1 MSDRGEYGTPDDQR
15 ELDEAL
21 HLLHLEARMSD
32 SPLTDVREKVLA
44 AASTPAAAPR
54 SPFRR
59 RLVPVAAAAA
69 VLVAGALVV
78 QTTGGST
85 RQPAP
90 LGASTG
96 TVSPSTAPDLTL
108 LSAKQ
113 VLDDAAT
120 KINATDR
127 PLADGQFRYVGEHAL
142 YGRGFQVGTP
152 GDQPD
157 APRQGAMFLQ
167 EIKREVW
174 IPKDENDE
182 WLETRTPIGEP
193 KWLAG
198 SMPQAEATTPE
209 IPDTDRGERRG
220 RCGDFFPNSKPAK
233 VCGDPAD
240 MDSSAFYAALP
251 RDPQA
256 LYQWLKDY
264 TADRG
269 SAPGTMFHFALVIL
283 GAGRM
288 PADLR
293 GPFYQALGRIE
304 GVKVVGNADTLDG
317 RTGVAL
323 GFSNENERRD
333 LIVDPTNGDFI
344 GMRTVAGEKPSDP
357 WIKPGTVTE
366 FTSVTTSVV
375 DSAGQVPAR

>member
-1 MSDRGEYGTPDDQR
+1 MSDRGEPEL

-32 SPLTDVREKVLA
+32 SPLDEVRAKVLA
-44 AASTPAAAPR
+44 AAAAPVQAPAR
-54 SPFRR
+54 SPFRK
-59 RLVPVAAAAA
+59 RLVPLAAAAA
-69 VLVAGALVV
+69 VLVVGAVVV
-78 QTTGGST
+78 QTTGGAPAP
-85 RQPAP
+85 QPAP

-96 TVSPSTAPDLTL
+96 TVTPEKGPDLTL

-113 VLDDAAT
+113 VLDDAAA

-127 PLADGQFRYVGEHAL
+127 PLADGQFLYVGEHAL
-142 YGRGFQVGTP
+142 YGRGYQMGTP
-152 GDQPD
+152 ADQPE
-157 APRQGAMFLQ
+157 APAKGATFLQ

-174 IPKDENDE
+174 IPKDETAE
-182 WLETRTPIGEP
+182 WLEIRTPIGQP
-193 KWLAG
+193 KWVAG
-198 SMPQAEATTPE
+198 SMPESEATTPE

-220 RCGDFFPNSKPAK
+220 NCGDFFPKSKPAK
-233 VCGDPAD
+233 VCGDPTD
-240 MDSSAFYAALP
+240 MDSSAFYTALP

-256 LYQWLKDY
+256 LFEWLKDY
-264 TADRG
+264 TAHRG

-283 GAGRM
+283 QAGKM

-293 GPFYQALGRIE
+293 GPFYQAIGLID

-323 GFSNENERRD
+323 GFTGENERRD
-333 LIVDPTNGDFI
+333 LIIDPANGDFI
-344 GMRTVAGEKPSDP
+344 GERTVAGDKPYDP

-366 FTSVTTSVV
+366 FTSVTTAVV
-375 DSAGQVPAR
+375 DRSGQVPAK